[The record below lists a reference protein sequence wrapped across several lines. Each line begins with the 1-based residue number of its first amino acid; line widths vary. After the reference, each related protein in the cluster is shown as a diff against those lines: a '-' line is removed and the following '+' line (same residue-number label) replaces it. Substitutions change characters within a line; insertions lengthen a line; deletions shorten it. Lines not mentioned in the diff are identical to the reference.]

1 MSNTVLL
8 ALTLCLVVSLTSGF
22 LFTNNCGSGCRS
34 GSCAGQLGC
43 TRCQAHLCLKRVN
56 RFGVCLRGCGVGAFC
71 NPVGYCNDCTDSH
84 CDVCTARNQ
93 CTRCKR
99 GYTLE
104 NGRYCYRRFGG

>member
-22 LFTNNCGSGCRS
+22 LFNNNCGRGCRF
-34 GSCAGQLGC
+34 CTGQLGC
-43 TRCQAHLCLKRVN
+43 TSCEAQFCLKRVN

-93 CTRCKR
+93 CTRCKS
-99 GYTLE
+99 GYTLQ